1 MIHQHTV
8 SAETQSDMS
17 STNTSLNGKPPWW
30 LLLKMETSLKNLNEY
45 NAKLA
50 HKDWLNKPLC
60 PYKTAIFEDLIMPC
74 PEFT

>member
-8 SAETQSDMS
+8 SAETQSDIS
-17 STNTSLNGKPPWW
+17 STNTSSNGEPPWW

-45 NAKLA
+45 NAELA
-50 HKDWLNKPLC
+50 HKDWLNKPLH
-60 PYKTAIFEDLIMPC
+60 PYKTAIFEDFMTPC